1 MLRVDLQA
9 VQPAGLQ
16 GFHPEVV
23 HHAVPEVVRHVVLAA
38 VHHAVP
44 VGGADE
50 KGFYGGENDE

>member
-16 GFHPEVV
+16 VFHPEEV
-23 HHAVPEVVRHVVLAA
+23 HHAVPEAVRHVGLAA

-44 VGGADE
+44 AGGDDE
-50 KGFYGGENDE
+50 QGFYGGENDE